1 MNTRAFFRAV
11 LPSMLSQL
19 LNGFFI
25 IVDGFF
31 IGGAMGD
38 EGLAAINVAWPVV
51 AVLMSTGLGIG
62 TGGAVLA
69 AAARGRGDREAAG
82 RARGTALTV
91 LAAACCLLTGFLLL
105 SYRAIL
111 PLIGAK
117 DSLYPL
123 AEEYLRVIVTLG
135 SVQVISAGLMPLLRG
150 MGRPLAAM
158 GVMVEGLLL
167 NIFLDWLFVWV
178 LQGGM
183 AGAAIATITAQAAG
197 IPVGLWLLLRD
208 RDVPC
213 RRAQFVPRARLCGR
227 ILALG
232 ASPFAL
238 SVSASVVI
246 LLTNLQALRC
256 GGTEAV
262 AVYAVLS
269 YVFGSLYPLLTG
281 VGEGA
286 QPLISYCH
294 GAGDRAGLRF
304 LRRACFALAL
314 GCALVLAGGAWLA
327 RTQAGILFGAG
338 PDTAAEAARAMLWVC
353 LCLPFYGIA
362 RICSS
367 YFCATGQAKLAS
379 LLAFGE
385 PLAAQPLAL
394 FLLPLAFGL
403 DGVWSSL
410 LAAYLALAAAGL
422 FLLRRLLAAGIE

>member
-208 RDVPC
+208 RGVPC

-304 LRRACFALAL
+304 LRRACFALSL

>member
-82 RARGTALTV
+82 HARGTALVV
-91 LAAACCLLTGFLLL
+91 LAAACCVLTGFFLL
-105 SYRAIL
+105 SYRTIL

-117 DSLYPL
+117 DNLYPL
-123 AEEYLRVIVTLG
+123 AEEYLHVVVTLG

-178 LQGGM
+178 LRGGM

-208 RDVPC
+208 KNVPC
-213 RRAQFVPRARLCGR
+213 RRAHFVPRLRLCGR

-246 LLTNLQALRC
+246 LLTNLQALRY

-294 GAGDRAGLRF
+294 GAGDHAGLHF
-304 LRRACFALAL
+304 LRRACFALSL
-314 GCALVLAGGAWLA
+314 CCALVLAGGAWLA
-327 RTQAGILFGAG
+327 RTQAGVLFGAG
-338 PDTAAEAARAMLWVC
+338 PDTVAEAARAMLWVC

-367 YFCATGQAKLAS
+367 YFCATGQTKLAS

-385 PLAAQPLAL
+385 PLVAQPLAL
-394 FLLPLAFGL
+394 FLLPLAFDL

-410 LAAYLALAAAGL
+410 LAAYLALAAVGV

>member
-1 MNTRAFFRAV
+1 MNTRTFFRAV

-69 AAARGRGDREAAG
+69 AAARGREDINAAA
-82 RARGTALTV
+82 RARGTALAV
-91 LAAACCLLTGFLLL
+91 LAAACLLLTGVFLV
-105 SYRAIL
+105 SYRTIL

-117 DSLYPL
+117 GNLYPL

-178 LQGGM
+178 LRGGM
-183 AGAAIATITAQAAG
+183 AGAAIATIAAQAAG

-208 RDVPC
+208 KNVPC
-213 RRAQFVPRARLCGR
+213 RPSHFVPHTRLCGR

-246 LLTNLQALRC
+246 LLTNLQALRY

-294 GAGDRAGLRF
+294 GAGDHAGLRF
-304 LRRACFALAL
+304 LRRACFVLSL
-314 GCALVLAGGAWLA
+314 CCALVLAGGAWLT
-327 RTQAGILFGAG
+327 RTQAGFVFGGG
-338 PDTAAEAARAMLWVC
+338 PDTAAEAAHAMIWVC

-385 PLAAQPLAL
+385 PLVAQPLAL
-394 FLLPLAFGL
+394 FLLPLAFEL

-410 LAAYLALAAAGL
+410 LAAYLALAAAGVL
-422 FLLRRLLAAGIE
+422 LLRRLLAAGIE